1 MIILVNV
8 MKAEDGVEDSI
19 AITEYQCHTPSAF
32 R

>member
-8 MKAEDGVEDSI
+8 MKPEDGVEDFI
-19 AITEYQCHTPSAF
+19 AITEYQCYTPSAF